1 MARVLGQLLAR
12 CERVLGRGL
21 AFRGIGQRLLGG
33 CLGSLGSILRLGL
46 GDVGPSIQR
55 VGIADTVRL
64 IQIVLIA
71 DQGAAGVVRRVTF
84 DGLAGRTGSASRRRA
99 DSYMTPVPRV

>member
-1 MARVLGQLLAR
+1 LVSFWHDANEFLAVVLHFGELVSALWA
-12 CERVLGRGL
+12 V
-21 AFRGIGQRLLGG
+21 G

-46 GDVGPSIQR
+46 GDVGPSIQG

-71 DQGAAGVVRRVTF
+71 DQGAARVVRRVTF

>member
-1 MARVLGQLLAR
+1 MWYASLVSFWHDANEFLAVVLHFGEL
-12 CERVLGRGL
+12 VS
-21 AFRGIGQRLLGG
+21 AFWAGG

-84 DGLAGRTGSASRRRA
+84 DGLVGRNGSTSRRRA
-99 DSYMTPVPRV
+99 DS

>member
-21 AFRGIGQRLLGG
+21 AFRGIGQRAVSAFWAVG

-84 DGLAGRTGSASRRRA
+84 DGLVGRNGSTSRRRA
-99 DSYMTPVPRV
+99 DS